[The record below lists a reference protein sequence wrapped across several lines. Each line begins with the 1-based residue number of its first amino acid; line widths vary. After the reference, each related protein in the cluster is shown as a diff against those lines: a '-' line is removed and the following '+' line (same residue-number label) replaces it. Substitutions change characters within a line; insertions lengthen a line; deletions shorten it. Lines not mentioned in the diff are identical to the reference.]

1 MAQIDT
7 FLRTLYDTY
16 AFVHYRVARRNRDG
30 VPSVQVTFS
39 GSTTEKFLF
48 DSRQGQAMFLKSI
61 QIGTVIPIQGTSKF
75 IFPGVKRPRREANQS
90 STAEV
95 KNQ

>member
-1 MAQIDT
+1 MH
-7 FLRTLYDTY
+7 LYTTGWHVETETG
-16 AFVHYRVARRNRDG
+16 FWQLL
-30 VPSVQVTFS
+30 SLSS

-48 DSRQGQAMFLKSI
+48 DSRQGQAIFLKSI
-61 QIGTVIPIQGTSKF
+61 QIGTIIPIQGTSKF
-75 IFPGVKRPRREANQS
+75 IFPGVKRPRREANQL